1 MTQSAAAPRITRIDR
16 MWMLPSFQKALA
28 KRQRETTLM
37 TALDECVGRLFATP
51 TSPGLNLETLN
62 GPADQHVLSARIN
75 QSFRLILTPL
85 GAREIGLLHFD
96 NHDEAYRWVDRH
108 RVTIPTMLTRVLE
121 ISPGAP
127 LNRVAAPMPAVR
139 RDEDDPLAIS
149 SAQQWRQVMAAGI
162 DRYLAYLDDD
172 QRRVAELHASG
183 LLLVKGGAGTGK
195 TAVAIHRLLWQARQ
209 PVLDGLGL
217 TRALYL
223 CFNRA
228 LASAVDQTVRSLC
241 NDSPPAGIEIATF
254 HHWCVTYLQSLS
266 GESGQEGASPV
277 NVDAVQQRTNRA
289 YGRLTLE
296 QKLVIAPLQGPG
308 LFDEI
313 EQVIKTNGLEDLAA
327 YQAFNRRGR
336 TVGLK
341 QPARDVV
348 WSVYQQVRTWQHE
361 SGALTWNDVPLHA
374 LEQLK
379 RDDRAGEQYRAIV
392 IDEGQDCTPVMV
404 RLARQLLDP
413 NGQLTVLADPAQEI
427 YDCGFQWTQ
436 RELRPR
442 GGNTRWLRKT
452 YRTTREIY
460 DLARP
465 LLASEPEFAEELA
478 QHEPPDRHGPRP
490 LALAC
495 ADPQEL
501 YAEMAARI
509 AAIVLERPANQ
520 VGVLAATHQ
529 ELEAIGT
536 ALAALGVPHLHP
548 RYDGSPVRL
557 TDASV
562 KLMTMHAVKG
572 LDFPVVYVL
581 TPSAN
586 SFGWGTDVQ
595 PECRRRLYVALTRS
609 SEALTVGLVYG
620 QHHPLVASLEPHRL
634 DVAGSQGRGFAHTA
648 GVAAP

>member
-1 MTQSAAAPRITRIDR
+1 MSQSAAAPRITRIDR

-62 GPADQHVLSARIN
+62 GPANQQVLSARIN

-85 GAREIGLLHFD
+85 GTREVGLLHFD

-108 RVTIPTMLTRVLE
+108 RVTLPTMLTRVLE
-121 ISPGAP
+121 IAPGAP
-127 LNRVAAPMPAVR
+127 LNRASAPMPAVR
-139 RDEDDPLAIS
+139 LDEDDPLAIS
-149 SAQQWRQVMAAGI
+149 SARHWRQVMDAGVE
-162 DRYLAYLDDD
+162 RYLAYLDED

-209 PVLDGLGL
+209 PVLDGLGP

-241 NDSPPAGIEIATF
+241 NDSPPAEIEIATF
-254 HHWCVTYLQSLS
+254 HHWCVTYLQAIT
-266 GESGQEGASPV
+266 GEPAPEGTSPV
-277 NVDAVQQRTNRA
+277 NVDAVQQRTYRSF
-289 YGRLTLE
+289 GRLTPE
-296 QKLVIAPLQGPG
+296 QKAVIAPLQGPDV
-308 LFDEI
+308 FDEI
-313 EQVIKTNGLEDLAA
+313 EQVIKTNGLEYLAA

-336 TVGLK
+336 AVGLK
-341 QPARDVV
+341 QPARDIV
-348 WSVYQQVRTWQHE
+348 WSVYQQVRAWQDE
-361 SGALTWNDVPLHA
+361 SGALTWNDVPLRA
-374 LEQLK
+374 LVHLK
-379 RDDRAGEQYRAIV
+379 RDDGGARYRAIV

-404 RLARQLLDP
+404 RLARQLLGTS
-413 NGQLTVLADPAQEI
+413 GQLTVLADPAQEI

-465 LLASEPEFAEELA
+465 LLANEPQLAEELA

-495 ADPQEL
+495 ADAKEL
-501 YAEMAARI
+501 YAEVAARV
-509 AAIVLERPANQ
+509 ADVVHERPANQ
-520 VGVLAATHQ
+520 IGILAATHQ

-536 ALAALGVPHLHP
+536 ALAALGVPFQQF
-548 RYDGSPVRL
+548 RSDGSPFCL
-557 TDASV
+557 SDPTV

-581 TPSAN
+581 APSART
-586 SFGWGTDVQ
+586 FGWGPEVEG
-595 PECRRRLYVALTRS
+595 ECRRRLYVALTRS
-609 SEALTVGLVYG
+609 SEALTIGLVYG
-620 QHHPLVASLEPHRL
+620 QHHPLEASLEPHRL
-634 DVAGSQGRGFAHTA
+634 DVAGSQGRAFANTA
-648 GVAAP
+648 GNAAP